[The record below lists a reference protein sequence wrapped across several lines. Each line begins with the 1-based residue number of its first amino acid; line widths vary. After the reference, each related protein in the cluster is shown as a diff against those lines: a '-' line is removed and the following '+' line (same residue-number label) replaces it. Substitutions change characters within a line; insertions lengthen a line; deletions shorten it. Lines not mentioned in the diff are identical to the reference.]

1 MFAHHRR
8 NIRLLF
14 AIADAILTILAFEL
28 AYWTRTQLKLDF
40 VFFLHTQTHFLLL
53 CFCVL
58 VWVLVGSLQRVYEY
72 LDSAHGRR
80 ILENTFR
87 QCLVGIVAII
97 LFQYL
102 LRLDPPL
109 SRGFLA
115 ALFAY
120 NLILLSVF
128 RWASPNIVGA
138 FNREFGSPYHIVI
151 IGNEAKVDSLM
162 ARLVEGSPFRVQVAA
177 TVPEND
183 AAQRLPKLLAEQIVD
198 EIIFDVDSSKLS
210 SLEEVFLLCDEEGVR
225 TRVAVDFFPHVNSEV
240 TLDRVGDAP
249 PLLTFSAAPM
259 DDLRLYLKRA
269 FDFVVALTAL
279 LLLSPVLAVIAL
291 LIKLTSPGAIIYSQ
305 SRCGLNGR
313 RFTFYK
319 FRSMVENADHMK
331 ADLAHLSERQI
342 AFKLSRDPRVTTV
355 GRWLRKF
362 SLDELP
368 QLYNVLRGDMSIVGP
383 RPPIPE
389 EVDHYE
395 RWQRRRL
402 RMRPGLTCLWAVSGR
417 DHIDFNSWMRMDISY
432 IENWSLKLDWSI
444 ILRTIPH
451 VLAGKGAH

>member
-14 AIADAILTILAFEL
+14 AIADALLSIAAFEA
-28 AYWTRTQLKLDF
+28 AYWTRTQLTLERIF
-40 VFFLHTQTHFLLL
+40 YLHPKTHVLLL
-53 CFCVL
+53 FFCVL
-58 VWVLVGSLQRVYEY
+58 VWVFLGSLQRVYEY
-72 LDSAHGRR
+72 LDSARLQK

-87 QCLVGIVAII
+87 QSTFGVIAII

-102 LRLDPPL
+102 LRIDPPL
-109 SRGFLA
+109 SRSFLA
-115 ALFAY
+115 VLFAY
-120 NLILLSVF
+120 NLVLLAAF
-128 RWASPNIVGA
+128 RWASPRIIGA
-138 FNREFGSPYHIVI
+138 FYREFGSPYHIVVV
-151 IGNEAKVDSLM
+151 GTGAKANLL
-162 ARLVEGSPFRVQVAA
+162 AKHLIQGSPFRIQIAA
-177 TVPEND
+177 TVPEED
-183 AAQRLPKLLAEQIVD
+183 CLDRLPKLLAGQVVD
-198 EIIFDVDSSKLS
+198 EIIFDVDSSKLPE
-210 SLEEVFLLCDEEGVR
+210 LEEVFLLCDEEGVR

-249 PLLTFSAAPM
+249 LLTFSAAPM

-269 FDFVVALTAL
+269 FDFVVALVAII
-279 LLLSPVLAVIAL
+279 VLAPVFALIAL
-291 LIKLTSPGAIIYSQ
+291 LIKLTSPGPVIYKQ
-305 SRCGLNGR
+305 ARCGLNGR

-319 FRSMVENADHMK
+319 FRSMVENADVMK
-331 ADLAHLSERQI
+331 AELAHLSEREV
-342 AFKLSRDPRVTTV
+342 AFKLRRDPRVTPV

-383 RPPIPE
+383 RPPLPE
-389 EVDHYE
+389 EVDRYE

>member
-8 NIRLLF
+8 NLRLLF
-14 AIADAILTILAFEL
+14 AIADAILTVLAFEL
-28 AYWTRTQLKLDF
+28 AYWTRTQLTLER
-40 VFFLHTQTHFLLL
+40 VFYLHTRTHVLLL

-58 VWVLVGSLQRVYEY
+58 VWVFTGSLQRVYEY
-72 LDSAHGRR
+72 LDSARGWK

-87 QCLVGIVAII
+87 QSVAGIIAVI

-109 SRGFLA
+109 SRSFLA
-115 ALFAY
+115 VLFVY
-120 NLILLSVF
+120 NLVLLSVF
-128 RWASPNIVGA
+128 RWASPGIIGA
-138 FNREFGSPYHIVI
+138 FHREFGSPYHIVI
-151 IGNEAKVDSLM
+151 VGGGPKVN
-162 ARLVEGSPFRVQVAA
+162 RLKNHLIEGSPFRIQIAA
-177 TVPEND
+177 IVPEQEC
-183 AAQRLPKLLAEQIVD
+183 ATRLPELLEEQVVD

-210 SLEEVFLLCDEEGVR
+210 GLEEVFLLCDEEGVR

-240 TLDRVGDAP
+240 SLDRVGDA

-269 FDFVVALTAL
+269 FDFVIALVALI
-279 LLLSPVLAVIAL
+279 VLAPLFLFIAL
-291 LIKLTSPGAIIYSQ
+291 LIKLTSPGPVIYKQ

-313 RFTFYK
+313 RFMFYK
-319 FRSMVENADHMK
+319 FRSMVEDAERRK
-331 ADLAHLSERQI
+331 PELAHLSERQV
-342 AFKLSRDPRVTTV
+342 AFKLSRDPRVTPV

-383 RPPIPE
+383 RPPLPE
-389 EVDHYE
+389 EVDRYE

-402 RMRPGLTCLWAVSGR
+402 RMRPGLTCLWAVCGR

-444 ILRTIPH
+444 ILKTIPH

>member
-1 MFAHHRR
+1 
-8 NIRLLF
+8 
-14 AIADAILTILAFEL
+14 
-28 AYWTRTQLKLDF
+28 
-40 VFFLHTQTHFLLL
+40 
-53 CFCVL
+53 
-58 VWVLVGSLQRVYEY
+58 
-72 LDSAHGRR
+72 
-80 ILENTFR
+80 
-87 QCLVGIVAII
+87 VGIVAII

>member
-14 AIADAILTILAFEL
+14 AIADAILTVLAFEL
-28 AYWTRTQLKLDF
+28 AYWTRTQLTLER
-40 VFFLHTQTHFLLL
+40 VFYLHEKTHVLLL
-53 CFCVL
+53 FFCVL
-58 VWVLVGSLQRVYEY
+58 VWVFAGSLQRVYEY
-72 LDSAHGRR
+72 LDSARGWR
-80 ILENTFR
+80 ILQNTLR
-87 QCLVGIVAII
+87 QSLMGIVAII

-102 LRLDPPL
+102 LHLDQPL
-109 SRGFLA
+109 SRSFLA
-115 ALFAY
+115 VLFVY
-120 NLILLSVF
+120 NVLLLAFF
-128 RWASPNIVGA
+128 RWVSPSLVGA
-138 FNREFGSPYHIVI
+138 FHREFGSPYHIVI
-151 IGNEAKVDSLM
+151 VGGGPKVHTLKSH
-162 ARLVEGSPFRVQVAA
+162 LVEGSPFRIEIAA
-177 TVPEND
+177 IVPED
-183 AAQRLPKLLAEQIVD
+183 DCAGQLTELLEQQVVD
-198 EIIFDVDSSKLS
+198 EIIFDVDSSKLPA
-210 SLEEVFLLCDEEGVR
+210 LEEVFLLCDEEGVR
-225 TRVAVDFFPHVNSEV
+225 TRVAVDFFPHVNSEIS
-240 TLDRVGDAP
+240 LDRVGDA

-259 DDLRLYLKRA
+259 DDLRLYLKRVLDFTIA
-269 FDFVVALTAL
+269 FFALV
-279 LLLSPVLAVIAL
+279 VLAPVFVFIAL
-291 LIKLTSPGAIIYSQ
+291 LVKLTSPGPVIYKQ

-313 RFTFYK
+313 RFMFYK
-319 FRSMVENADHMK
+319 FRSMVENADRMK
-331 ADLAHLSERQI
+331 PELAHLSEREV
-342 AFKLSRDPRVTTV
+342 AFKLSDDPRVTAV

-383 RPPIPE
+383 RPPLPE

-402 RMRPGLTCLWAVSGR
+402 RMRPGLTCLWAVCGR